1 MEAEM
6 SVTTSTTQGSA
17 HSTATHPT
25 AGVSL
30 TPAAPAVPAV
40 DGIGQGRLQRMWRG
54 LRAAIQE
61 MNYASRRLY
70 ELNAR
75 PGR

>member
-6 SVTTSTTQGSA
+6 STATSTTQGSA
-17 HSTATHPT
+17 NSTATHPA
-25 AGVSL
+25 AGLSL
-30 TPAAPAVPAV
+30 DPKAPAVDVA
-40 DGIGQGRLQRMWRG
+40 GQSRLQRMWRG

>member
-6 SVTTSTTQGSA
+6 STATSTTQGSA
-17 HSTATHPT
+17 HSTTTRPT

-30 TPAAPAVPAV
+30 DPKAPAVDAAT
-40 DGIGQGRLQRMWRG
+40 QGRLQRMWRG

>member
-1 MEAEM
+1 M
-6 SVTTSTTQGSA
+6 STATSTAQGSA
-17 HSTATHPT
+17 HSTATHPA

-30 TPAAPAVPAV
+30 DPKAPVVDAAGP
-40 DGIGQGRLQRMWRG
+40 GRLQRMWRG

-61 MNYASRRLY
+61 MNYASRRLC

>member
-1 MEAEM
+1 M
-6 SVTTSTTQGSA
+6 SVATSTTQGSA
-17 HSTATHPT
+17 HSTATHPAAT
-25 AGVSL
+25 HPAAGISL
-30 TPAAPAVPAV
+30 APQAPAVEV
-40 DGIGQGRLQRMWRG
+40 TSQGRLRRSWRG

-61 MNYASRRLY
+61 MNYASRRSY